1 MTSTSITDKETV
13 WLKGYIFFIYI
24 LYIDWCILSVNN
36 NTVDVSYVAHL
47 IIKLLRNIKFRL
59 IQSIPNDCIRGL
71 IKKYKDFFHSFVI

>member
-1 MTSTSITDKETV
+1 MTSTSITDKETW

-47 IIKLLRNIKFRL
+47 LIKLLRHIKFRL
-59 IQSIPNDCIRGL
+59 IQSNPNDCIRGL

>member
-1 MTSTSITDKETV
+1 MTSTSITDKVTV
-13 WLKGYIFFIYI
+13 WLKGYIFLIYI

-59 IQSIPNDCIRGL
+59 IQSIPNDCIWGS